1 MKYASAAGF
10 RMALEQRLHNLTR
23 VADLPLA
30 RLRKSVVFDRL
41 LARLSASAPDRWVL
55 KGALA
60 LDFRFES
67 SGRSTKDIDL
77 VRRDNEEAATEDLI
91 AAQATELDDH
101 FVFTIEKV
109 EKREEWQEG
118 AALRYRARAELA
130 GKLFDEVIIDVGFT
144 DPLKWEPERLTGPD
158 LLGFADIEPAEVHA
172 LPLEQQVAE
181 KLHAY
186 TRVYGSGHPSSRAK
200 DLIDLVLIKSYATL
214 DASRLREATVETFR
228 SRALQPLPP
237 SVPVPPPDWET
248 AYRKLATEVG
258 IDPTLSAGLVEA
270 RGLLDP
276 ILTDE
281 AIGHWDPAHQ
291 HWAGESSSQDS
302 YR

>member
-1 MKYASAAGF
+1 M
-10 RMALEQRLHNLTR
+10 
-23 VADLPLA
+23 
-30 RLRKSVVFDRL
+30 
-41 LARLSASAPDRWVL
+41 L

-67 SGRSTKDIDL
+67 AGRATKDIDL
-77 VRRDNEEAATEDLI
+77 VRRDNEEAATEDVI

-109 EKREEWQEG
+109 ERREEWQEG

-130 GKLFDEVIIDVGFT
+130 GRLFDEVFVDIGFS
-144 DPLKWEPERLTGPD
+144 DPLQWEPERLSGPD
-158 LLGFADIEPAEVHA
+158 LLAFAEIEPAEVPA

-200 DLIDLVLIKSYATL
+200 DLIDLVLIKTYATL
-214 DASRLREATVETFR
+214 DGARLQEALVETFR
-228 SRALQPLPP
+228 SRALQALPGV
-237 SVPVPPPDWET
+237 VPAPPPDWET

-258 IDPTLSAGLVEA
+258 IDPTLSEGLAEA
-270 RGLLDP
+270 RKLLDP
-276 ILTDE
+276 ILKDE
-281 AIGHWDPAHQ
+281 VTGRWDPAHQ
-291 HWAGESSSQDS
+291 LWESESSQDTN
-302 YR
+302 R

>member
-1 MKYASAAGF
+1 MKYGSAAAF
-10 RMALEQRLHNLTR
+10 RMALEQRLLNLTR
-23 VADLPLA
+23 ETGLSLA

-41 LARLSASAPDRWVL
+41 LARLFASAPDRWVL

-67 SGRSTKDIDL
+67 AGRATKDIDL

-109 EKREEWQEG
+109 EQREEWQEV

-130 GKLFDEVIIDVGFT
+130 GRLFDEAIIDIGFS
-144 DPLKWEPERLTGPD
+144 DPLQWEPERVRGPD
-158 LLGFADIEPAEVHA
+158 LLGFADIEPAEVPA

-186 TRVYGSGHPSSRAK
+186 TRVYGSGHSSSRAK
-200 DLIDLVLIKSYATL
+200 DLVDLVLIKSYAAL
-214 DASRLREATVETFR
+214 DAGLLREALLKTFR
-228 SRALQPLPP
+228 SRALQDLPS
-237 SVPVPPPDWET
+237 SVPGPPPDWET

-258 IDPTLSAGLVEA
+258 IDPTLSVGLAEA
-270 RGLLDP
+270 RALLDP
-276 ILTDE
+276 ILEGE

-291 HWAGESSSQDS
+291 HWEGESSSQDS
-302 YR
+302 NR